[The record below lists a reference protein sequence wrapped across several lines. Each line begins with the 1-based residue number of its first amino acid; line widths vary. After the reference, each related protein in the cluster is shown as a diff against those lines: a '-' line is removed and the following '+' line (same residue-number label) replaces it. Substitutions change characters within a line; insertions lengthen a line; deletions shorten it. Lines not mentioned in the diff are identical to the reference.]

1 MLEEKNMSDIHV
13 TGPIGKAIADSGI
26 ENYME
31 IMAVKWDE
39 SKSSSKWWQL
49 WKKVSFIAITNF
61 LLARLDDLISYV
73 DNLVASGIDKKATV
87 LDALTRIYDKIIYE
101 AMPIWLKPFSPLIR
115 VIVIGQIIPA
125 AIDFFVSKY
134 REGSWNK
141 KDPEVVAQLFG
152 VPGDHRPS

>member
-1 MLEEKNMSDIHV
+1 MSDIHV
-13 TGPIGKAIADSGI
+13 TGLIGKAIADSGI

-31 IMAVKWDE
+31 TMAVKWDE

-115 VIVIGQIIPA
+115 GIVIGQIIPA